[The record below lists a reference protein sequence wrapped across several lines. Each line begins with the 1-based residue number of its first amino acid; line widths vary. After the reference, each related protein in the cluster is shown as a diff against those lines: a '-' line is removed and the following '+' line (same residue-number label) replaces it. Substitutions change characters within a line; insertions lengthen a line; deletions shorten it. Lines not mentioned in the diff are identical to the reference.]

1 LLPRVDEACYDFC
14 DAATRMKLLV
24 QVILLLSL
32 FCLAS
37 CSKDPQQGG
46 DPSGTWVGDFGPAF
60 YDRNTISLELHWD
73 GKELTG
79 MIRPGVQGGRMYRN
93 FEGFPIENAS
103 FDPKTSMLKFEA
115 IYKPRARH
123 YIIEGRVNG
132 NTISGS
138 WNRPD
143 ENRDGDF
150 KLTRK

>member
-1 LLPRVDEACYDFC
+1 
-14 DAATRMKLLV
+14 
-24 QVILLLSL
+24 
-32 FCLAS
+32 
-37 CSKDPQQGG
+37 
-46 DPSGTWVGDFGPAF
+46 
-60 YDRNTISLELHWD
+60 
-73 GKELTG
+73 
-79 MIRPGVQGGRMYRN
+79 MYRN